1 MSRIAR
7 RLPSSFTPPR
17 DFVPWRGPKTS
28 IVSPPCNLLG
38 LPLILPRN
46 IVEKASYRE
55 ILPNSAQS
63 IKVQLDGE
71 TKTLAEIL
79 VDHSP
84 DHHRIGRAKHQR
96 PLAHGFYFMKDDAG
110 IQTTLSTERRSNT
123 TNVHEIE
130 TPLPELPTPESC
142 NQKSSP
148 VELPAN
154 EILPTATPPVLQPI
168 FQPASPVPLLP
179 PPHPR
184 SPNTRTALPLLAPP
198 KRRHSGDS
206 SMESGSIEIS
216 YVPSHPDDGE
226 KERELPIPQ
235 FRLSAYSGGDDVP
248 APLRISECLV
258 LVSCSS

>member
-38 LPLILPRN
+38 LPLILRRN

-71 TKTLAEIL
+71 SKTLAEIL

-84 DHHRIGRAKHQR
+84 GHHRIGRAEHQR
-96 PLAHGFYFMKDDAG
+96 SLTHGFYFMKENAG
-110 IQTTLSTERRSNT
+110 TPTTLNTERRSNT
-123 TNVHEIE
+123 TGVHEVE
-130 TPLPELPTPESC
+130 TPLPELPTPESY
-142 NQKSSP
+142 NQKTSP

-154 EILPTATPPVLQPI
+154 EILPAATSPALQPV

-179 PPHPR
+179 TPQPR
-184 SPNTRTALPLLAPP
+184 SPNTRKALPLLAPP

-235 FRLSAYSGGDDVP
+235 FRSAYGGGDDVP

-258 LVSCSS
+258 LVSCSP